1 MSNKLTRKSLAF
13 GAMVALASSVIAGA
27 PAQAAGEIIVAPT
40 AGTTYTTFSTE
51 TFTVATS
58 FAPGVTPASYGQLKY
73 EVASSAA
80 IRTGAGTAATTAL
93 AIAGATLADTPLTS
107 GKAVVTPGTAGAAT
121 DVRVLA
127 VAIGTV
133 ATPAAATT
141 ATQTVTVT
149 AFVDS
154 NNDGALTAGE
164 WSAAQTITFKKYSE
178 IVPTVALTPVL
189 AGDLALKATATYPS
203 DVNTAMLTAS
213 DFKVVFTAA
222 GATGVE
228 VAGVAATSGVY
239 SDAVTGVAAAA
250 AVTAQ
255 ATYKTVALG
264 TAVTG
269 TAAAATVATVTSEL
283 VEGANAKLIGSPTA
297 VATARLN
304 GAFEVKTTLRGAIP
318 SGGTVGPVVANKAV
332 TLVVTGA
339 GTLTASRT
347 LSINGTVYN
356 NVTAL
361 PASIALTSDA
371 NGVVTVAVKSA
382 DFIVADADLVFTF
395 TSDNIST
402 AASVVTVDQV
412 ATVLTISADNGNLYS
427 TALGTSQAV
436 ALSVKDQFGTL
447 SAATADRLVVTPTV
461 GSGLTTYGTPAV
473 VALPLVGGK
482 ATYTAASGA
491 ATTAGTLNLSVALE
505 TLNTGTQNYAAASP
519 AVAALTPVAVNF
531 TTTANS
537 FTTAP
542 AATATAKV
550 TADAFTTSI
559 ASAAAYRAD
568 YTVVVANEGT
578 AVTVAAPGAYI
589 KVGTTFGLGTATANT
604 PAGGSIAVVVYFQK
618 VGATTVTFT
627 NGVAVKT
634 SVVTV
639 TTDLTPAL
647 VSLVAPRQAQV
658 GQAMDVVINVTD
670 KWGNP
675 VPTPTTGTGVLSV
688 SSTGTGYF
696 ASAAPV
702 ANAAGKATVKYIVG
716 TADIGT
722 AYLSAALASVTG
734 GTDSESVEFG
744 LTDGDVLAGGK
755 RIFVSAEFAKGRTVS
770 VSVNGKRIYSKV
782 QTTDNAVELAFTQRR
797 AGTYTVT
804 VRISGGIVFTEKVRV
819 N

>member
-58 FAPGVTPASYGQLKY
+58 FAPGVTPASYAQLKY

-80 IRTGAGTAATTAL
+80 IQTGASSNAVAATATTAAVAAL
-93 AIAGATLADTPLTS
+93 GATALTS
-107 GKAVVTPGTAGAAT
+107 GKAVVSAGSSAAT
-121 DVRVLA
+121 DYRVLA
-127 VAIGTV
+127 VAL
-133 ATPAAATT
+133 AAGSTATT

-149 AFVDS
+149 AFVDA

-164 WSAAQTITFKKYSE
+164 WSQAQTITFKKYSE
-178 IVPTVALTPVL
+178 LAPTVALTPVL
-189 AGDLALKATATYPS
+189 AGDLALKATATYAA
-203 DVNTAMLTAS
+203 DLNTAMLTAS
-213 DFKVVFTAA
+213 DFEVVFTAA
-222 GATGVE
+222 GA
-228 VAGVAATSGVY
+228 AGVAAGGVVAASGVY
-239 SDAVTGVAAAA
+239 EDAVTGVAAAA

-255 ATYKTVALG
+255 ASYKNVLLG

-269 TAAAATVATVTSEL
+269 TVAAQTVATVTAAL
-283 VEGANAKLIGSPTA
+283 VEGADAKVISN
-297 VATARLN
+297 VATVRLN
-304 GAFEVKTTLRGAIP
+304 NAYKVKTTLRAAVVAP
-318 SGGTVGPVVANKAV
+318 ATVGVVVPNKAV
-332 TLVVTGA
+332 TLAVTGA
-339 GTLTASRT
+339 GTLTTTRT

-356 NVTAL
+356 GTTAI

-371 NGVVTVAVKSA
+371 NGEVVVDMKSTG
-382 DFIVADADLVFTF
+382 FLVADADVVLTF
-395 TSDNIST
+395 TSENIST

-412 ATVLTISADNGNLYS
+412 ATAYTISADNGNLYS
-427 TALGTSQAV
+427 TPLGTPRAV

-447 SAATADRLVVTPTV
+447 SAATADRLVVAPTV
-461 GSGLTTYGTPAV
+461 ASGLTAYGTPVTAYLPV
-473 VALPLVGGK
+473 VAGK
-482 ATYTAASGA
+482 ATYSAASGA
-491 ATTAGTLNLSVALE
+491 ATAAGQLTLSVTLQS
-505 TLNTGTQNYAAASP
+505 LNTATQNYDPASP
-519 AVAALTPVAVNF
+519 AVAAFTAVAVNF
-531 TTTANS
+531 TTAANS

-550 TADAFTTSI
+550 NADAYTSAISTT
-559 ASAAAYRAD
+559 AGYSAT

-589 KVGTTFGLGTATANT
+589 KVGSTFGEGTATENT
-604 PAGGSIAVVVYFQK
+604 PVGGSIAVAVYFHT

-627 NGVAVKT
+627 NGTAVKT

-639 TTDLTPAL
+639 TTDLLPAKVSLTTPA
-647 VSLVAPRQAQV
+647 QAQV
-658 GQAMDVVINVTD
+658 GQALDVVVTVTD
-670 KWGNP
+670 KWDNAVATPAAVGAGNLGFL
-675 VPTPTTGTGVLSV
+675 TL

-696 ASAAPV
+696 ASSSAV

-722 AYLSAALASVTG
+722 AFLSATLDLATDVTAAK
-734 GTDSESVEFG
+734 SIEFG

-755 RIFVSAEFAKGRTVS
+755 RVFVSAEFAKGRTVS
-770 VSVNGKRIYSKV
+770 VSINGKRIYSKV

-804 VRISGGIVFTEKVRV
+804 VRISGGITFTEKVTI

>member
-1 MSNKLTRKSLAF
+1 
-13 GAMVALASSVIAGA
+13 
-27 PAQAAGEIIVAPT
+27 
-40 AGTTYTTFSTE
+40 
-51 TFTVATS
+51 
-58 FAPGVTPASYGQLKY
+58 LKY
-73 EVASSAA
+73 EVASSAT

-93 AIAGATLADTPLTS
+93 ALTAATLADTTLTS
-107 GKAVVTPGTAGAAT
+107 GKAVVTPGTAGTAT
-121 DVRVLA
+121 DVRVLK

-133 ATPAAATT
+133 ATPGAATS

-149 AFVDS
+149 AFVDA

-164 WSAAQTITFKKYSE
+164 WSQAQTITFKKYSE

-203 DVNTAMLTAS
+203 DLNTAMLTAS
-213 DFKVVFTAA
+213 DFTVTFTAA
-222 GATGVE
+222 GAS
-228 VAGVAATSGVY
+228 GVAAAPGVVAASGVY
-239 SDAVTGVAAAA
+239 EDAVTGVASAA

-255 ATYKTVALG
+255 AYYKTVALG
-264 TAVTG
+264 TAVSG
-269 TAAAATVATVTSEL
+269 TAAAQTVATVTAEL
-283 VEGANAKLIGSPTA
+283 VEGADAKVLTGPVPT
-297 VATARLN
+297 VRLN
-304 GAFEVKTTLRGAIP
+304 SAFAVKATLRGAIP
-318 SGGTVGPVVANKAV
+318 SGATVGPVVANKGV

-371 NGVVTVAVKSA
+371 NGEVNVAVKSNE
-382 DFIVADADLVFTF
+382 FIVADADLVFTF
-395 TSDNIST
+395 TSENIST

-461 GSGLTTYGTPAV
+461 GSGLTSYGTPAV

-589 KVGTTFGLGTATANT
+589 KVGSTFGLGTATANT

-627 NGVAVKT
+627 NGTEVKT

-639 TTDLTPAL
+639 TTDLLPAL
-647 VSLVAPRQAQV
+647 VSIDAPAQAQV

-670 KWGNP
+670 KWGNA
-675 VPTPTTGTGVLSV
+675 VPSGAHPSADLGKLTL
-688 SSTGTGYF
+688 SSTGAGYF
-696 ASAAPV
+696 ANTTPV

-722 AYLSAALASVTG
+722 AFMSATLDLATDVTVAR
-734 GTDSESVEFG
+734 SVEFG

-755 RIFVSAEFAKGRTVS
+755 RIFVSAEFAKGRTVT
-770 VSVNGKRIYSKV
+770 VTVNGKRIYSKV
-782 QTTDNAVELAFTQRR
+782 QATDNAQELAFTQRR
-797 AGTYTVT
+797 AGTYPVT